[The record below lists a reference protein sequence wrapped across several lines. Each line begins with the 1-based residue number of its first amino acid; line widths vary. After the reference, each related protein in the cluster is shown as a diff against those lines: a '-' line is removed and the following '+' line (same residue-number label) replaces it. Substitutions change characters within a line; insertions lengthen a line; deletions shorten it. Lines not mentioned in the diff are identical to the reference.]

1 MEIVAYL
8 FFFFCFIVIFSIFLL
23 ATELGGRFE
32 SRDENEK
39 QTNNSIV
46 GADARARQPW
56 VTDLSC
62 VFPEE
67 TVNIC
72 GK

>member
-1 MEIVAYL
+1 MLLICWIV
-8 FFFFCFIVIFSIFLL
+8 FCFVFIFSIFLL
-23 ATELGGRFE
+23 ASELGRRFE

-39 QTNNSIV
+39 QANNSIV
-46 GADARARQPW
+46 GADTRARQPR

-72 GK
+72 GE